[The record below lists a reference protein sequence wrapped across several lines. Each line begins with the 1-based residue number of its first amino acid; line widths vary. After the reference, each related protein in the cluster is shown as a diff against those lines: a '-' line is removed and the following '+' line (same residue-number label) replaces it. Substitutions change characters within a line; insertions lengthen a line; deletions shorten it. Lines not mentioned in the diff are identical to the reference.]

1 MAQEFW
7 TAKAHGTGRQTL
19 DWRPET
25 GSYSIVLMNAD
36 ASQDIDF
43 DVVLKARVETAIL
56 AFGVGLLAGGVILL
70 LVSTFMIYVAV
81 RRS

>member
-1 MAQEFW
+1 
-7 TAKAHGTGRQTL
+7 
-19 DWRPET
+19 
-25 GSYSIVLMNAD
+25 MNAD

-56 AFGVGLLAGGVILL
+56 ALGVGLLAGGVILL